1 MYYSSNQYFHKG
13 TIPGHTMTF
22 SSYPGTLMSGDDYY
36 LISSGLVGLIV
47 KGDCILLNKCGLI
60 IGNQWLIM
68 RRSSL
73 HHYVCA
79 ERNDA

>member
-1 MYYSSNQYFHKG
+1 MIYNKELIVVNLLIAGKTMYYSSNQYFHKG

-47 KGDCILLNKCGLI
+47 KGD
-60 IGNQWLIM
+60 
-68 RRSSL
+68 
-73 HHYVCA
+73 
-79 ERNDA
+79 